1 MRGSLAAP
9 RVLLR
14 RLREVM
20 AEPIS
25 AQERL
30 DKIVE
35 QIANNMVAEVCSVYV
50 LRADETLEL
59 YATVGLK
66 REAVH
71 HTALKVGEG
80 LVGLIAAEARFLN
93 LANAQV
99 HPAFAYKPETGEEMY
114 NAFLGVP
121 ILRAGRTLG
130 VLVVQ
135 NKSHRTYMDEEVEAL
150 QTISMIIA
158 EMIAAGGLEPLARVS
173 GGALDLR
180 RPMQLEGVGLC
191 DGVALGHAVLHEPRV
206 VVSALIADDPNR
218 ELARLEAAIEK
229 LHISVDDPIS
239 RSEVATPGEHL
250 DVLEAYRM
258 FAYDR
263 GWVRKME
270 EAVRNG
276 LTAEAAV
283 EKVQS
288 DTRAR
293 MLRQTDPYLRDRLH
307 DFDALANR
315 LLRELMGRP
324 HGPTAGILPKDAIV
338 VARSMGAAE
347 LFDYDRER
355 LRGVVLEEGATT
367 SHVAIVARALG
378 IAVVG
383 QLSGV
388 VSLVE
393 VGDAM
398 IVDGEAGL
406 VHLRPPADVEHAYA
420 EKVRFRARRQ
430 AQYRRLR
437 SRPASTK
444 DAQDVQM
451 LLNAGL
457 MVDLPH
463 LDESGAAG
471 IGLFRTELQFMVASS
486 FPKMSE
492 QEQLYRQVLVA
503 AGDRPVTFRS
513 LDIGGDKVLPYVRAL
528 EEEEN
533 PAMGWRAIRL
543 GLDRPG
549 LLRTQIRALLKAAGD
564 RELRLM
570 FPMVTEV
577 GEFLRAQ
584 AMVEREKTF
593 LKRHGHALPA
603 SVKLGVM
610 IEVPSL
616 VFQLDELFRVV
627 HFASVGSNDLM
638 QFTMAS
644 DRGNTRVASRYDP
657 LSLPFL
663 RMLKIIADKAAEHH
677 VPITLCGE
685 LAGRPLEALALL
697 ALGYRSISMA
707 PASIGPVKAMVLES
721 DLSRLRA
728 RFLSRLEPGRP
739 PGDLRHF
746 LRGYS
751 EEQGIPV

>member
-20 AEPIS
+20 AEPVN
-25 AQERL
+25 AQDRL
-30 DKIVE
+30 DKIVS
-35 QIANNMVAEVCSVYV
+35 QIAANMVAEVCSVYV
-50 LRADETLEL
+50 LRSDEVLEL

-71 HTALKVGEG
+71 QTVMRVGEG

-93 LANAQV
+93 LPNAQV
-99 HPAFAYKPETGEEMY
+99 HPAFAYKPETGEELF
-114 NAFLGVP
+114 NSFLGVP

-135 NKSHRTYMDEEVEAL
+135 NKSHRTYMDEEVEVL
-150 QTISMIIA
+150 QTVSMILA
-158 EMIAAGGLEPLARVS
+158 EMIAAGGLEPLARP
-173 GGALDLR
+173 GTALDLK
-180 RPMQLEGVGLC
+180 RPIQIRGIGLGDGVG
-191 DGVALGHAVLHEPRV
+191 LGHAVLHEPRV
-206 VVSALIADDPNR
+206 VVSNLIADDPLR
-218 ELARLEAAIEK
+218 EAARLQSAIEK
-229 LHISVDDPIS
+229 LRISVDDLVTHS
-239 RSEVATPGEHL
+239 DVAMPGEHL

-270 EAVRNG
+270 EAVHNG
-276 LTAEAAV
+276 LTAEASV

-324 HGPTAGILPKDAIV
+324 HGPITGLLPKDAVII
-338 VARSMGAAE
+338 ARNMGAAE
-347 LFDYDRER
+347 LFDYDRQR
-355 LRGVVLEEGATT
+355 LRALVLEEGAPT
-367 SHVAIVARALG
+367 SHVTIVAKALG
-378 IAVVG
+378 IPVVG
-383 QLSGV
+383 QAAGAA
-388 VSLVE
+388 SLVE
-393 VGDAM
+393 PGDAV
-398 IVDGEAGL
+398 IVDGEAGI
-406 VHLRPPADVEHAYA
+406 VHLRPPADVETAYG

-437 SRPASTK
+437 SRPAMTK
-444 DAQDVQM
+444 DGLDVQM
-451 LLNAGL
+451 MLNAGL
-457 MVDLPH
+457 LVDLPH

-486 FPKMSE
+486 FPRMSE
-492 QEQLYRQVLVA
+492 QEDLYRQVIRV
-503 AGDRPVTFRS
+503 AGDKPVTFRS
-513 LDIGGDKVLPYVRAL
+513 LDIGGDKVLPYIRHS

-549 LLRTQIRALLKAAGD
+549 LLRTQIRALLKACAGH
-564 RELRLM
+564 ELRLM

-577 GEFLRAQ
+577 SEFERAQ

-593 LKRHGHALPA
+593 LKRHGYQLPDT
-603 SVKLGVM
+603 VKLGVM

-627 HFASVGSNDLM
+627 HFASVGSNDLL
-638 QFTMAS
+638 QFMMAS
-644 DRGNTRVASRYDP
+644 DRGNARLAGRYDA

-663 RMLKIIADKAAEHH
+663 RMLKQIADKAAEHH

-685 LAGRPLEALALL
+685 IAGKPLEAMALL
-697 ALGYRSISMA
+697 AIGYRSISMS
-707 PASIGPVKAMVLES
+707 PASIGPVKAMVLEA
-721 DLSRLRA
+721 DISRLRA
-728 RFLSRLEPGRP
+728 RFLTRLEPGRIS
-739 PGDLRHF
+739 GDLRAF
-746 LRGYS
+746 LRAYA
-751 EEQGIPV
+751 EEQGIPI

>member
-20 AEPIS
+20 AEPVN
-25 AQERL
+25 AQDRL
-30 DKIVE
+30 DKIVS
-35 QIANNMVAEVCSVYV
+35 QIAANMVAEVCSVYV
-50 LRADETLEL
+50 LRSDEVLEL

-71 HTALKVGEG
+71 QTVMRVGEG

-93 LANAQV
+93 LPNAQV
-99 HPAFAYKPETGEEMY
+99 HPAFAYKPETGEELF
-114 NAFLGVP
+114 NSFLGVP

-135 NKSHRTYMDEEVEAL
+135 NKSHRTYMDEEVEVL
-150 QTISMIIA
+150 QTVSMILA
-158 EMIAAGGLEPLARVS
+158 EMIAAGGLEPLARP
-173 GGALDLR
+173 GTALDLK
-180 RPMQLEGVGLC
+180 RPIQIRGIGLGDGVG
-191 DGVALGHAVLHEPRV
+191 LGHAVLHEPRV
-206 VVSALIADDPNR
+206 VVSNLIADDPLR
-218 ELARLEAAIEK
+218 EAARLQSAIEK
-229 LHISVDDPIS
+229 LRISVDDLVTHS
-239 RSEVATPGEHL
+239 DVAMPGEHL

-270 EAVRNG
+270 EAVHNG
-276 LTAEAAV
+276 LTAEASV

-324 HGPTAGILPKDAIV
+324 HGPITGLLPKDAVII
-338 VARSMGAAE
+338 ARNMGAAE
-347 LFDYDRER
+347 LFDYDRQR
-355 LRGVVLEEGATT
+355 LRALVLEEGAPT
-367 SHVAIVARALG
+367 SHVTIVAKALG
-378 IAVVG
+378 IPVVG
-383 QLSGV
+383 QAAGAA
-388 VSLVE
+388 SLVE
-393 VGDAM
+393 PGDAV
-398 IVDGEAGL
+398 IVDGEAGI
-406 VHLRPPADVEHAYA
+406 VHLRPPADVETAYG

-437 SRPASTK
+437 SRPAMTK
-444 DAQDVQM
+444 DGLDVQM
-451 LLNAGL
+451 MLNAGL
-457 MVDLPH
+457 LVDLPH

-486 FPKMSE
+486 FPRMSE
-492 QEQLYRQVLVA
+492 QEDLYRQVIRV
-503 AGDRPVTFRS
+503 AGDKPVTFRS
-513 LDIGGDKVLPYVRAL
+513 LDIGGDKVLPYIRHS

-549 LLRTQIRALLKAAGD
+549 LLRTQIRALLKACAGH
-564 RELRLM
+564 ELRLM

-577 GEFLRAQ
+577 SEFERAQ

-593 LKRHGHALPA
+593 LKRHGYQLPDT
-603 SVKLGVM
+603 VKLGVM

-627 HFASVGSNDLM
+627 HFASVGSNDLL
-638 QFTMAS
+638 QFMMAS
-644 DRGNTRVASRYDP
+644 DRGNTRLAGRYDA

-663 RMLKIIADKAAEHH
+663 RMLKQIADKAAEHH

-685 LAGRPLEALALL
+685 IAGKPLEAMALL
-697 ALGYRSISMA
+697 AIGYRSISMS
-707 PASIGPVKAMVLES
+707 PASIGPVKAMVLEA
-721 DLSRLRA
+721 DISRLRA
-728 RFLSRLEPGRP
+728 RFLTRLEPGRIS
-739 PGDLRHF
+739 GDLRAF
-746 LRGYS
+746 LRAYA
-751 EEQGIPV
+751 EEQGIPI